1 MCGRSRPTVVIGP
14 APRPEKSL
22 RLFFTFSVSLGEGQR
37 TGRKHMKTHTV
48 EWKHLEKN
56 GRTCDRCHDTGA
68 NLRAVVRKLN
78 TSLRSR
84 RVRFRLKETLLK
96 PTRLAESN
104 SIIIDG
110 QPLETLLP
118 AARVTTTECG
128 SCAELLG
135 QPTDCRALTKD
146 GKTHETIP
154 AELLHDALRK
164 VAEAKPESRN
174 GFRKGK
180 GESS

>member
-1 MCGRSRPTVVIGP
+1 
-14 APRPEKSL
+14 
-22 RLFFTFSVSLGEGQR
+22 
-37 TGRKHMKTHTV
+37 MKTHTI

-56 GRTCDRCHDTGA
+56 GRTCDRCHDTGT

-110 QPLETLLP
+110 HPLEEILP
-118 AARVTTTECG
+118 ATRVTTTECG
-128 SCAELLG
+128 SCGELLG

-154 AELLHDALRK
+154 AELIHHALRK
-164 VAEAKPESRN
+164 VAESRN
-174 GFRKGK
+174 GSRKGK
-180 GESS
+180 RKSSQ